1 MAYVLGYWFA
11 DGNMYFQKG
20 AGRYF
25 VSIEGKKKACI
36 AASLPN
42 WCVAGT
48 TGFEPAISTLTGS
61 HPRPLDDVPHS
72 KPGDPS
78 GIRTHD
84 LHLERV
90 SS

>member
-1 MAYVLGYWFA
+1 MPRSFPCPFFKTWNRDMAYVLGYWFA

-61 HPRPLDDVPHS
+61 HPRPLDDVPQY
-72 KPGDPS
+72 
-78 GIRTHD
+78 
-84 LHLERV
+84 V
-90 SS
+90 AW